1 MEPLTS
7 VDIIKTNNIVFH
19 EMREKI
25 HVKRVMNECSKLY
38 TLFPNVVA
46 TLISGQLNLVITE
59 FINGIPQLY
68 KFVFRDGY
76 PFKPP
81 IVFYNNTLYSDIL
94 KISKYEI
101 PIVKKLRGNG
111 CLCCYSINCR
121 DNWSPSI
128 TLLSFI
134 NEIKE
139 TFEFKKTI
147 EKILLVEKIEEKHHI
162 PDANI
167 SSYLM

>member
-7 VDIIKTNNIVFH
+7 IDIIKSNNITFH
-19 EMREKI
+19 QVEKQI
-25 HVKRVMNECSKLY
+25 HIKRILNECSKLY

-46 TLISGQLNLVITE
+46 KIISGQLNLVITE

-94 KISKYEI
+94 KINKYEI
-101 PIVKKLRGNG
+101 PIVKKLRGNS
-111 CLCCYSINCR
+111 CLCCYSINCI

-139 TFEFKKTI
+139 TLEIKKTI
-147 EKILLVEKIEEKHHI
+147 EKILLVEKIEEKYDI
-162 PDANI
+162 SDANI